1 MSFFATS
8 TFTLLHVLLSLLAI
22 VAGLVALF
30 GLFRNNPLNRW
41 TVIFIVTTVA
51 TTLTGFLFPF
61 KGFTPAI
68 GTGIVSSFVLA
79 VTILARYAFSMVGPW
94 RWIYVITAVVSL
106 YLNCFVLVVQ
116 GFLKVPALHALA
128 PQGNEPA
135 FVLTQGLV
143 FVLFVIAGFV
153 AVRRFQVSR
162 MPESGTAAPARSTP
176 A

>member
-1 MSFFATS
+1 MSFFASS
-8 TFTLLHVLLSLLAI
+8 TFTQIHVVLSLIGI

-30 GLFRNNPLNRW
+30 GMFRNKPLNGW
-41 TVIFIVTTVA
+41 TLIFIVTTVA

-68 GTGIVSSFVLA
+68 GTGIVSSVVLA
-79 VTILARYAFSMVGPW
+79 VTVLARYAFNMIGAW
-94 RWIYVITAVVSL
+94 RWIYVVTAVVSL

-135 FVLTQGLV
+135 FALTQGLV
-143 FVLFVIAGFV
+143 LVLFVIAGFI
-153 AVRRFQVSR
+153 AVRRFH
-162 MPESGTAAPARSTP
+162 PGSGSAAPVHSTP
-176 A
+176 V